1 MKLDIKTVI
10 VIGTLLFGLAGFY
23 YTTKSDIDTLSLKVE
38 ELQTENNNIRK
49 RLNILDRKTNRLNK
63 QLRELKK

>member
-63 QLRELKK
+63 LLRELKK